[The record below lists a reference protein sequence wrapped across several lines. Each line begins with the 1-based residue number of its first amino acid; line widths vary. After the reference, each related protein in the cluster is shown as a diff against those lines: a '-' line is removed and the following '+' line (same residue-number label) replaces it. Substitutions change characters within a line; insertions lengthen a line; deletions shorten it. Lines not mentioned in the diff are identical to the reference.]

1 MQGGQVSIEEQI
13 DKLREMESTLPPFT
27 ITITD
32 PKEATALVSA
42 YIMQASGSRQAGML
56 FSAGLG
62 VAVRELG
69 IEKGIDD
76 WLSLFTDVKPPMPRF
91 LRPLLIHYFTHMKAE
106 LEKGK
111 Q

>member
-1 MQGGQVSIEEQI
+1 MA
-13 DKLREMESTLPPFT
+13 STLPPFT

-42 YIMQASGSRQAGML
+42 YIHQAAGSRQAGML
-56 FSAGLG
+56 FSTGLG

-76 WLSLFTDVKPPMPRF
+76 WLAIFKDAKPPMPRF
-91 LRPLLIHYFTHMKAE
+91 MRPLLIHYFNHMKAE
-106 LEKGK
+106 LEKE